1 MTFETVKEFLADV
14 SILHEKKV
22 YLGKDNLLKI
32 DKATPYRSIYIKGA
46 DDGKRVVGEPNLRE
60 AEIGYIEENCQDWIL
75 GQMKEARTL
84 AQAKADEA
92 DRLRKVIESVV

>member
-46 DDGKRVVGEPNLRE
+46 DDG
-60 AEIGYIEENCQDWIL
+60 
-75 GQMKEARTL
+75 
-84 AQAKADEA
+84 
-92 DRLRKVIESVV
+92 